1 MYADTLETAA
11 LWGLPIYTM
20 DVLREKVR
28 ERANKHLYPIGLE
41 VPENAEILD
50 VWVYQKYEHLFTGK
64 TDVVVVDAELAQ
76 LLELK
81 YRDSVDYNRKAK
93 DIEVGDTLYSGE
105 KVTETTP
112 GFCKMG
118 HVVYINEVPYQPE
131 EVLEIV

>member
-28 ERANKHLYPIGLE
+28 ERANNHLYPLGVVIPALTST
-41 VPENAEILD
+41 VD
-50 VWVYQKYEHLFTGK
+50 HWVVQLYGHLFTGK

-76 LLELK
+76 MLGLK

-105 KVTETTP
+105 KVIEVSNFSVGKYDYVRLNSTIH
-112 GFCKMG
+112 
-118 HVVYINEVPYQPE
+118 HVST
-131 EVLEIV
+131 VLEIV